1 MAIINESAARIA
13 KELSSFSD
21 YVEGSATASYNA
33 QCAEAAA
40 ILEQVK
46 PKCATADQRERAEWL
61 YNRYCTVL
69 AEAINRKNE
78 IGTRCPSVLICGP
91 ANFPVR
97 KKEKQVAHGTPTSR
111 ISAKQ
116 STICRCS
123 SGRTHSR
130 SNPMTPKF

>member
-21 YVEGSATASYNA
+21 YEAGSATASYNA

-97 KKEKQVAHGTPTSR
+97 KKEKQVAAWDANLENFRKAEHLSL
-111 ISAKQ
+111 IH
-116 STICRCS
+116 I
-123 SGRTHSR
+123 
-130 SNPMTPKF
+130 